1 MQVSLTVEV
10 KSKESFKVGY
20 RLTQV
25 IKSLVS
31 SSAVKVLRSKAS

>member
-10 KSKESFKVGY
+10 KSKESFKVGC